1 MMLPGKHGKEFI
13 EWARKNPRAAK
24 VGITGA
30 RSTIT
35 QGFAMWQVEKR
46 EQVEFTHV
54 LLNRGLKYFM
64 PY

>member
-1 MMLPGKHGKEFI
+1 MLREDLEEFI

-54 LLNRGLKYFM
+54 PFKSGAEYFM